1 MDGRADVR
9 NLATRVTRRAPNR
22 RLALESRDDDS
33 RAFAV
38 FIRARRV
45 DVRVRLAL
53 RVYIVFIQR

>member
-1 MDGRADVR
+1 M
-9 NLATRVTRRAPNR
+9 TRRPPNR
-22 RLALESRDDDS
+22 RLAHESRGDDS
-33 RAFAV
+33 RVFAV